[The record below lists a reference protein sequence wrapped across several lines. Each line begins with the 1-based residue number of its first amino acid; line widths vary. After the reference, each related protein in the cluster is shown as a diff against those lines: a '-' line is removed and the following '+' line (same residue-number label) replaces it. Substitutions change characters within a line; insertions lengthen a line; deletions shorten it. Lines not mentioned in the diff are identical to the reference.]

1 MKITREE
8 VHRVATLARLQLSSE
23 EENTL
28 TEQLDKILQY
38 MEKLNQL
45 DTAHVAPRAHAVEI
59 VPAFRDDR
67 LANEPQTESLRA
79 NAPAREQTFY
89 TGPKNIERAST
100 RQPYTSSAQT
110 SKHARR
116 LR

>member
-45 DTAHVAPRAHAVEI
+45 DTENVEPLAHAVDI
-59 VPAFRDDR
+59 VNAFRDDR
-67 LANEPQTESLRA
+67 IANEPQTESLLA
-79 NAPAREQTFY
+79 NAPAREQTFFKV
-89 TGPKNIERAST
+89 PKIIE
-100 RQPYTSSAQT
+100 
-110 SKHARR
+110 
-116 LR
+116 